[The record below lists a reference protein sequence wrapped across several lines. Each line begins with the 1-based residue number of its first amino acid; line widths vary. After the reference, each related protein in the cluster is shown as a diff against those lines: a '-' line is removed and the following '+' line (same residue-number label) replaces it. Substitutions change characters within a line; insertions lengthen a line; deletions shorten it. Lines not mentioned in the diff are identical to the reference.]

1 MTVTQTIPFDDT
13 PAYEAVATIVSRSG
27 RTRPVSVRDTIASY
41 RTAAPG
47 SSLSDEELVR
57 LIVRAATG
65 RTKAVHFD
73 GAAKHRAIP
82 LG

>member
-1 MTVTQTIPFDDT
+1 MAVTQPIPFDDA
-13 PAYEAVATIVSRSG
+13 PAYEAVSTIVSRSG
-27 RTRPVSVRDTIASY
+27 RTRPVSVRETIATY
-41 RTAAPG
+41 RKAIPG
-47 SSLSDEELVR
+47 SSLSDEELVK

-73 GAAKHRAIP
+73 GTPKHRAIP